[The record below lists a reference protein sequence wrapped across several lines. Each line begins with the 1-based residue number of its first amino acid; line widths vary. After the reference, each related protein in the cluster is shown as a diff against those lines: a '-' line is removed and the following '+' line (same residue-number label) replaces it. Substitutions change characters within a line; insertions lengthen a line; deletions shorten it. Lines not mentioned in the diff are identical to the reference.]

1 MFRKKY
7 FISSFIVIFILIAG
21 MIVKVSAREKYNY
34 YIHINSKGSFYNLY
48 INGLEVE
55 NRSSVKH
62 ETISLPVNTSLVTG
76 VNKLKASYM
85 PLTEKLGRNSYKIG
99 PKEDFYISVELER
112 INLSTRDK
120 VKISL
125 LDIKFDMEKG
135 NIISSVDDFNG
146 KKRIFDGGDIKS
158 TFEITNGEDFFY
170 SSFSKPMPAFSS
182 YSLFQ
187 VTDVF
192 PDFVWKNGKNIEIKS
207 SLIKNLRAAYKDIYT
222 DIEKND
228 FNSVYS
234 KLEPVWS
241 HGSESLHL
249 GTAKDFVEKN
259 DVDKK
264 YIKKTIDGTVL
275 GPLRL
280 SNNLDGDIIQVL
292 GDGKLVRILPA
303 PIKWYYEGTK
313 KGKVA
318 EIVFYMDKNG
328 QLKPGAI
335 M

>member
-1 MFRKKY
+1 
-7 FISSFIVIFILIAG
+7 
-21 MIVKVSAREKYNY
+21 
-34 YIHINSKGSFYNLY
+34 
-48 INGLEVE
+48 
-55 NRSSVKH
+55 
-62 ETISLPVNTSLVTG
+62 
-76 VNKLKASYM
+76 
-85 PLTEKLGRNSYKIG
+85 
-99 PKEDFYISVELER
+99 
-112 INLSTRDK
+112 
-120 VKISL
+120 
-125 LDIKFDMEKG
+125 
-135 NIISSVDDFNG
+135 
-146 KKRIFDGGDIKS
+146 
-158 TFEITNGEDFFY
+158 
-170 SSFSKPMPAFSS
+170 MPAFSS

-192 PDFVWKNGKNIEIKS
+192 PDFVWKNGKNIEIDS

-222 DIEKND
+222 DIERND

-264 YIKKTIDGTVL
+264 YIKKTINGTVL

>member
-1 MFRKKY
+1 
-7 FISSFIVIFILIAG
+7 

-62 ETISLPVNTSLVTG
+62 ENISLPVNTSLVTG
-76 VNKLKASYM
+76 VNKIKASYM

-112 INLSTRDK
+112 INLSNRDK

-146 KKRIFDGGDIKS
+146 KKGIFDGGDIKS
-158 TFEITNGEDFFY
+158 SSEITNGEDFFY

-187 VTDVF
+187 VTDGF
-192 PDFVWKNGKNIEIKS
+192 PDIVWKNGKNIEIDS

-228 FNSVYS
+228 V
-234 KLEPVWS
+234 
-241 HGSESLHL
+241 G
-249 GTAKDFVEKN
+249 
-259 DVDKK
+259 KK